1 MILLA
6 FLILSA
12 ACCGYAVIRGGSP
25 ERLTAAIFL
34 AGIIISVM
42 ISIRMPPPPDGFQS
56 VIFVVDT
63 AMLFALGSVMLLA
76 RRYWPIA
83 ITAFQLLA
91 VMGHIIRLLDPHIVP
106 VLYWVANAFWA
117 VPQMIVLAIA
127 TRRHQARLSRFGAD
141 PAWTR
146 PAKADRRG

>member
-6 FLILSA
+6 FLLLSA
-12 ACCGYAVIRGGSP
+12 ACCGYAAIRGGSP
-25 ERLTAAIFL
+25 EKLTAAIFV
-34 AGIIISVM
+34 AGIIASVL
-42 ISIRMPPPPDGFQS
+42 ISIRMPPPPGGFQS
-56 VIFVVDT
+56 AIFAVDMV
-63 AMLFALGSVMLLA
+63 MLFALGFIMLLA

-91 VMGHIIRLLDPHIVP
+91 VIGHLIRLLEPGIVP
-106 VLYWVANAFWA
+106 VLYWIANAFWA

-141 PAWTR
+141 PSWTR
-146 PAKADRRG
+146 PAMADRRS